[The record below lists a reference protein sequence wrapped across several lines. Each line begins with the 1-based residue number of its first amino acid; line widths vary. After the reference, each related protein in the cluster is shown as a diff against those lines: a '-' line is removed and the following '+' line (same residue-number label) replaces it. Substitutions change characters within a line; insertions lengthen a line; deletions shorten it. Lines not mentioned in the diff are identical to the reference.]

1 MEVPMTVRNLSAIA
15 CGAALAL
22 IALPAYAH
30 HGWGGN
36 VTQESD
42 MTGKVVKSVSLAG
55 PHATM
60 QVDVD
65 GKVYDITLAPP
76 FRTRQAGLTDGMI
89 PVGETVTVHGNRNR
103 DANRYEM
110 KTVHV
115 VWKGKTYSV
124 YPERE

>member
-1 MEVPMTVRNLSAIA
+1 MTMKNLTAIA
-15 CGAALAL
+15 LGAVFALA
-22 IALPAYAH
+22 AVPVFAH
-30 HGWGGN
+30 HGWGGQA
-36 VTQESD
+36 TAESD
-42 MTGKVVKSVSLAG
+42 MTGTVVKSVSLAG

-60 QVDVD
+60 QVNVE

>member
-1 MEVPMTVRNLSAIA
+1 MKSLTGLCV
-15 CGAALAL
+15 GAAFALA
-22 IALPAYAH
+22 AVPAYAH

-36 VTQESD
+36 VSNESD
-42 MTGKVVKSVSLAG
+42 MTGKVVQSVSLAG

-60 QVDVD
+60 KIDVDV
-65 GKVYDITLAPP
+65 KVYDITLAPP

>member
-1 MEVPMTVRNLSAIA
+1 MITKNLTAIA
-15 CGAALAL
+15 VGAVLAL
-22 IALPAYAH
+22 VAIPASAH
-30 HGWGGN
+30 HGWGGQATN
-36 VTQESD
+36 ESD

-60 QVDVD
+60 QIDVE

-76 FRTRQAGLTDGMI
+76 FRTRSAGLTDGMI
-89 PVGETVTVHGNRNR
+89 PVGETVTVHGNRSR
-103 DANRYEM
+103 DANRNEM
-110 KTVHV
+110 KTIHV